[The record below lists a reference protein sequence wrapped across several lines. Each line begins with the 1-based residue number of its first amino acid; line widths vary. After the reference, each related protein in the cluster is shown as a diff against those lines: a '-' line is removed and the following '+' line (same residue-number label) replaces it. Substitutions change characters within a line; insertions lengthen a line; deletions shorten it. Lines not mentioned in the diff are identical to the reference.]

1 MRWTLIFLLSLF
13 GLVMAAATVGAIV
26 PSNVAQVLWL
36 PIFLISAYVIAV
48 RAGGR
53 FFMHGLAVG
62 IVNSFWITVIHGL
75 FVETFMANNPEEAS
89 MLASMP
95 LPHRP
100 RIMMALVGPLVGVV
114 SGAIIGLLAVLAAR
128 LFGRPTTRPTA

>member
-13 GLVMAAATVGAIV
+13 GLAMAAVTVGAIV
-26 PSNVAQVLWL
+26 PSNVAQILWL
-36 PIFLISAYVIAV
+36 PIFLTTAYIIAV
-48 RAGGR
+48 RSGGR

-75 FVETFMANNPEEAS
+75 FVETFMVNNPQEAS

-95 LPHRP
+95 MPHRP
-100 RIMMALVGPLVGVV
+100 RLMMALVGPIVGVV
-114 SGAIIGLLAVLAAR
+114 SGAIIGVLAA
-128 LFGRPTTRPTA
+128 LAAWILGRRTQRPAA

>member
-13 GLVMAAATVGAIV
+13 GLAMAAVTVGAIV

-53 FFMHGLAVG
+53 FFTHGLAVG
-62 IVNSFWITVIHGL
+62 IANSFWMTVIHGL
-75 FVETFMANNPEEAS
+75 FVETFMANNPQETA

-95 LPHRP
+95 MPHRP
-100 RIMMALVGPLVGVV
+100 RLMMALVGPLVGVV
-114 SGAIIGLLAVLAAR
+114 SGAIIGILAALAAR
-128 LFGRPTTRPTA
+128 LFGRPTPRPSA